1 MQCACLGPCRTISAT
16 AAASFA
22 GAGGGGLTHPYF
34 GIIPPVIFYFFV
46 QRYLAR
52 GLSFGAVKG

>member
-1 MQCACLGPCRTISAT
+1 MAWWALFSAMFWIYVAVASANAVGTVNTII
-16 AAASFA
+16 
-22 GAGGGGLTHPYF
+22 